1 MHLEMH
7 KFSIITS
14 LYNSQKFINDYF
26 DTVFSQEVLA
36 DEIILIDDTNN
47 QENLEEVI
55 KEKILFYKFK
65 NIKLIKNEINKGPAI
80 SYNKALKLSSNNLIF
95 RLDVDD
101 FWKPNHTKIMLDIYD
116 KDNSY
121 LIYAVSLKKNNFLT
135 NLKCDVFLINENH
148 FIHSSWLINMN
159 ICKTFRYHMLFP
171 SVALEDYFTLL
182 YYKYKKFNFFYTY
195 QQSVVYKVASGSH
208 GHKYNKNKKYLRI
221 RKLISILFLKIYLD
235 KQKNFF
241 NKVNFLIFKYGFIKF
256 LVLQFW
262 ILDKIFLRRL
272 LK

>member
-1 MHLEMH
+1 MHLKTH

-14 LYNSQKFINDYF
+14 LYNSKKYINDYF

-47 QENLEEVI
+47 QENLEKVI
-55 KEKILFYKFK
+55 KEKIIFYKFK
-65 NIKLIKNEINKGPAI
+65 NIKLIKNKINLGPAI
-80 SYNKALKLSSNNLIF
+80 SYNKALILSSNKLIF

-101 FWKPNHTKIMLDIYD
+101 FWKPNHTKVMLDNYN

-121 LIYAVSLKKNNFLT
+121 LIYAVSLKKKNFLT
-135 NLKCDVFLINENH
+135 NLKCDKFLINENH
-148 FIHSSWLINMN
+148 FIHSSWLINKN

-182 YYKYKKFNFFYTY
+182 YYKYKKFNFFHTY
-195 QQSVVYKVASGSH
+195 QQSVVYKVAKGSH
-208 GHKYNKNKKYLRI
+208 GDKYKKNKKYLRI
-221 RKLISILFLKIYLD
+221 RKIISILFLKIYLD
-235 KQKNFF
+235 EQKSFF
-241 NKVNFLIFKYGFIKF
+241 NKINFLIFKFGIIKF